1 MSRFNLIDEP
11 WIPVRRKDG
20 SFAELGIKEVL
31 LSAKEFVGI
40 EDPSPL
46 VVASLYRF
54 LLAVLYRAQ
63 EGPTDIDQA
72 KVLFREGLP
81 ADRIDAYLEK
91 WKNRFWLFDERYPFG
106 QHPYIKA
113 DEIEPWTKLTPE
125 FNARSNKVLF
135 DHTDTRNPGVI
146 SPRNAARWLL
156 TTTHFSISG
165 GRGYYPS
172 PSPNAMMCIP
182 IGRNLSETFL
192 FNLVPYA
199 NREVQKG
206 DQAQWEKEPLALP
219 LATPKRA
226 ARGYADIFTWQSR
239 FVQLEA
245 DGDGNVSRLRF
256 IAGEGFENPT
266 REPDPMQPSK
276 PDKEHGWLPVQ
287 FRGDRATWRDF
298 DALLPGPEGLEP
310 KTIQH
315 SLALVIRNGTVPK
328 SILVLGLRYEPPNAN
343 LDFWRQDQFV
353 LPTMIAENKSV
364 RADIK
369 RLLEVAESAQTALW
383 SASRSFARD
392 VVGHGERVP
401 DKNDIKAFVSQL
413 PGTPAYWSILE
424 IRFQEILHACT
435 LDADPDAIE
444 HQWLRFVRDA
454 LKSAW
459 QLQKRSVSGG
469 DAWSLRALV
478 KAEVPVLK
486 KLAELNLKI
495 AEYQTNQPEENG

>member
-20 SFAELGIKEVL
+20 SFAELGIKDVL
-31 LSAKEFVGI
+31 LAAKELSGI

-54 LLAVLYRAQ
+54 LLAVLYRAL

-72 KVLFREGLP
+72 KVLFRDGLP
-81 ADRIDAYLEK
+81 TDKIDAYLEK
-91 WKNRFWLFDERYPFG
+91 WRDRFWLFDAKYPFG
-106 QHPYIKA
+106 QHPNVKA

-125 FNARSNKVLF
+125 YNARSNKVLF
-135 DHTDTRNPGVI
+135 DHTDTRSPGVI
-146 SPRNAARWLL
+146 SPSNAARWLL
-156 TTTHFSISG
+156 TTSHFSISG

-172 PSPNAMMCIP
+172 PSPNAMICIP
-182 IGRNLSETFL
+182 LGQKLSETFL

-199 NREVQKG
+199 NREVQKV
-206 DQAQWEKEPLALP
+206 DQAQWEREPPILP
-219 LATPKRA
+219 LAIAKRV
-226 ARGYADIFTWQSR
+226 ARGYADLFTWQSR

-245 DGDGNVSRLRF
+245 DADGNVCRLRF

-266 REPDPMQPSK
+266 RDPDPMQPSK

-287 FRGDRATWRDF
+287 FRGDKATWRDF

-315 SLALVIRNGTVPK
+315 SMALVGRKGVAPK
-328 SILVLGLRYEPPNAN
+328 SLLVLGLRYEPPNAN

-353 LPTMIAENKSV
+353 MPAAIAGDQAV
-364 RADIK
+364 RSDIK
-369 RLLEVAESAQTALW
+369 RLLKTAEETQTALW

-392 VVGHGERVP
+392 VVGHGDRAP
-401 DKNDIKAFVSQL
+401 DKKDLAAFVSQL

-424 IRFQEILHACT
+424 ARFQEILNAYT
-435 LDADPDAIE
+435 LDANPDAIE
-444 HQWLRFVRDA
+444 HQWLLCVRSA
-454 LKSAW
+454 LKDAW
-459 QLQKRSVSGG
+459 QLQKNSVSGG
-469 DAWSLRALV
+469 DAWTLRALV
-478 KAEVPVLK
+478 KAEAPILR
-486 KLAELNLKI
+486 KLAELNSTLK
-495 AEYQTNQPEENG
+495 EYQTQQPEENG